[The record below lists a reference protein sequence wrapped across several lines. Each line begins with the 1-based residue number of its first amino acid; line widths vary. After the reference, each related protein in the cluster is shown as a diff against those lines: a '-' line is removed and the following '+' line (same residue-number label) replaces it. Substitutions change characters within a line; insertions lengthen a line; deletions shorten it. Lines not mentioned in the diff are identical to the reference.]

1 VAQLAL
7 IIGLFLG
14 TVVAVGV
21 GERLRLPY
29 PVLILLL
36 AAGLTF
42 IPGFPYLEIPPELI
56 LPIFLPPLLFA
67 TAQRSSWSVFRVRW
81 RTLLMLAI
89 ALVAI
94 STAVVA
100 GAAWLM
106 IPSIGVPAAIALGAM
121 VAPPDPVAV
130 ESVAGRV
137 HMPRRL
143 TTILQSEG
151 LFNDAAAIVI
161 FQAAVAATVAGNGI
175 GLGVVLQFVLGA
187 VLAIVIGF
195 LMGWVVMLVTR
206 LISSMVA
213 RSAVTLV
220 VPFVAYILADEIHA
234 SGVVA
239 VVVTALEIQRHS
251 RPQDAAE
258 RITRAAFWD
267 VVELLVTGLAFGLVG
282 LEIRHVMQ
290 QEGTALVAMIP
301 AAVVV
306 CVLVF
311 VVRFLWLA
319 LLAGLARTDRSGLVP
334 TSAKEVLILTWC
346 GMRGLA
352 TLALALA
359 LPLTLADGTA
369 FPGRGALL
377 VIACAVLLATLVLPG
392 LTLPWLMRVLK
403 MAADP
408 SGERDAVR
416 LLARRAQDAAL
427 AALKS
432 NDRIRQLP
440 PEELQLVRERMRHL
454 HSELAGG
461 KDGSGGAAG
470 KGGQDVAPEA
480 TGPGGQGA
488 VADGNGR
495 RERPGHPGRSR
506 ARELAIAVQT
516 IALDAAR
523 QEVVEARN
531 EPETDPEV
539 ADRVLRQLDLRTM
552 IMPE

>member
-1 VAQLAL
+1 MAQLAL
-7 IIGLFLG
+7 IIGLFLA
-14 TVVAVGV
+14 TVVAVGL
-21 GERLRLPY
+21 GDRLRLPY

-67 TAQRSSWSVFRVRW
+67 TAQRSSWAVFRVRW
-81 RTLLMLAI
+81 RTLLLLAV

-130 ESVAGRV
+130 ESVSGRV
-137 HMPRRL
+137 HLPRRL
-143 TTILQSEG
+143 TTMLQSEG

-175 GLGVVLQFVLGA
+175 GAGVVLQFVLGA
-187 VLAIVIGF
+187 VLAIVLGI
-195 LMGWVVMLVTR
+195 LMGWITMLVTR
-206 LISSMVA
+206 LITSMVA

-220 VPFVAYILADEIHA
+220 VPFVAYILAEEVHA

-239 VVVTALEIQRHS
+239 VVVTALEIKRHS

-282 LEIRHVMQ
+282 LEIRHVLQ
-290 QEGTALVAMIP
+290 DEGAAVVGMIP
-301 AAVVV
+301 VAVVV
-306 CVLVF
+306 CLLVF
-311 VVRFLWLA
+311 AVRFGWLA
-319 LLAGLARTDRSGLVP
+319 LLAGLARRRDGGLVP
-334 TSAKEVLILTWC
+334 TSAKEVLVLTWC

-359 LPLTLADGTA
+359 MPLSLADGSP
-369 FPGRGALL
+369 FPDRDVLL
-377 VIACAVLLATLVLPG
+377 VVACAVLLATLVVPG
-392 LTLPWLMRVLK
+392 LTLPWLVKVLNV
-403 MAADP
+403 AEDG
-408 SGERDAVR
+408 SEERDAAR

-432 NDRIRQLP
+432 NDRIRALP
-440 PEELQLVRERMRHL
+440 PEQLDLVRERMRRL
-454 HSELAGG
+454 YSDLTGT
-461 KDGSGGAAG
+461 S
-470 KGGQDVAPEA
+470 
-480 TGPGGQGA
+480 GPGGSGQEA
-488 VADGNGR
+488 
-495 RERPGHPGRSR
+495 RSR
-506 ARELAIAVQT
+506 ARELAVAVQT

-531 EPETDPEV
+531 EPDTDPEV

-552 IMPE
+552 IMPDEKR